1 VTAVVPETAH
11 AARVRHWYRDPISCL
26 QSTLATVLLRAGVE
40 PLPVLG
46 LGWEFLFKPGDV
58 RPEEFYYPCR
68 FEGDVAR
75 SLAPYHPIRSSW
87 WSPALDEDP
96 LAELARRVEDGE
108 LPVAAVDNYHLPFRP
123 AFRDVHAA
131 HLVVVYAVDRRREEI
146 HVSDAMPPAFQGA
159 IAAADFLAS
168 WSSANPPD
176 DEDAFFSDSTIGR
189 RCLSV
194 EIEGALPPLAPERLR
209 AALDENLARF
219 GGGGW
224 SGLAGLHRYVEELAA
239 RAQAGE
245 RRPLEELY
253 PFGWGMQAQT
263 YLHGELLRE
272 VGAAWAL
279 RELAEAGRAV
289 QEVASAWTGLRMTG
303 AHGLSAPA
311 AAAAD
316 LRRHGS
322 RLRHRYETALERV
335 APAVESL

>member
-1 VTAVVPETAH
+1 MTALASDVH
-11 AARVRHWYRDPISCL
+11 VRQWYRDPISCL
-26 QSTLATVLLRAGVE
+26 QSTLATVLLAADAE

-46 LGWEFLFKPGDV
+46 LAWDFLFVPGDV

-96 LAELARRVEDGE
+96 LGELARRVEDGE

-123 AFRDVHAA
+123 AFHDVHAA
-131 HLVVVYAVDRRREEI
+131 HLVAVYAVDRRREEV
-146 HVSDAMPPAFQGA
+146 HVSDATPPAFQGA

-168 WSSANPPD
+168 WSSTNPPD

-189 RCLSV
+189 RCLSL
-194 EIEGALPPLAPERLR
+194 EIDGALPPLAPARLR

-219 GGGGW
+219 GGEGW
-224 SGLAGLHRYVEELAA
+224 NGLAGLRRYVDDLTA

-253 PFGWGMQAQT
+253 AFGWGMQAQT

-272 VGAAWAL
+272 AGAGWSL
-279 RELAEAGRAV
+279 PELAEAGRAV
-289 QEVASAWTGLRMTG
+289 LEVASAWTGLRMTG

-316 LRRHGS
+316 LRRHGN
-322 RLRHRYETALERV
+322 RLRRRYEVALEAV
-335 APAVESL
+335 ARAAESL